1 MDTNCDRVKRVLR
14 KGYVFWVVAG
24 NTAAF
29 TNPSHRGSDLCLEI
43 PPLLG
48 EPHFVCFVPEKR
60 DKDNLSFSP
69 PRRARRVGLRTKNP
83 FHGFLA
89 DPDFAPLRLEA

>member
-1 MDTNCDRVKRVLR
+1 MQEGEALFRVMPIMDTNCDRVKRVLR
-14 KGYVFWVVAG
+14 KVYVFLAVVG

-43 PPLLG
+43 LPLLG
-48 EPHFVCFVPEKR
+48 EPHFGCFVPEAR

-69 PRRARRVGLRTKNP
+69 PRRVRRIGLRT
-83 FHGFLA
+83 
-89 DPDFAPLRLEA
+89 R